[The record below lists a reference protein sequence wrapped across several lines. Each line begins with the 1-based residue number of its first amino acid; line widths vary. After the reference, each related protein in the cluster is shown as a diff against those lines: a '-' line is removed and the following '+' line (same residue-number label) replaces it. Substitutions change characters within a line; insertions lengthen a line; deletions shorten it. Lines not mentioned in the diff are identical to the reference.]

1 MGSRRDLVCI
11 PNRCAACLRAQR
23 LRSLPALEPRV
34 IQRGFTATARAVAQ
48 DGQKEKGN
56 EDEKRNGAAESEQG
70 AMSRRLSEMAEES
83 MTEGGKSARKNMQEA
98 GFSDELKKRLEE
110 RIATAGGS
118 FKNEHAAAFSVA
130 NMPAS
135 AGRGTQD
142 IAIAAPWTGNE
153 SIHDASLRML
163 NDASKPMRVPFKP
176 PQPSPKNLQ
185 PTPKPRK
192 SSGERLESARH
203 RTSTYALSQNPNMS
217 EKEREAL
224 RRELQERFLPSARAI
239 TPHGLSSLANER
251 IEDAIARGQFRNI
264 QRGKGVNVERDHNAS
279 SPYIDTTEYLMN
291 KLIQKQEI
299 TPPWIEKQ
307 QELAKEV
314 DRFRKRLRSD
324 WRRHAARLIA
334 SQGGNLE
341 TQILRARAYAVAEEK
356 LGSAVNGN
364 NNNQTAESA
373 DSTVEYR
380 TQIDHEGRLTRAPP
394 SSSNPSPEQSHTASP
409 DSSQTTSTSTST
421 PTPTPAAT
429 ETETE
434 TETPQPATTTTTSPP
449 PPPLPSLPPLRDPD
463 YLKIEQPYHTLSI
476 KNLNAL
482 TRSYNLMAPPVAQKP
497 YLKLDRELL
506 SCYAEV
512 ASSLPA
518 EIKRRATERAHESSH
533 KHVARGGGD
542 GGFLTRL
549 APRQD
554 VRLHEE
560 DPAKR
565 YGFREFWRDIWGR
578 KDGTA
583 AS

>member
-1 MGSRRDLVCI
+1 
-11 PNRCAACLRAQR
+11 
-23 LRSLPALEPRV
+23 
-34 IQRGFTATARAVAQ
+34 
-48 DGQKEKGN
+48 
-56 EDEKRNGAAESEQG
+56 
-70 AMSRRLSEMAEES
+70 MSRRLSEMAEES

-98 GFSDELKKRLEE
+98 GFSEELKKRLEE
-110 RIATAGGS
+110 KIATAGGS
-118 FKNEHAAAFSVA
+118 FKNDHAAAFSVV

-142 IAIAAPWTGNE
+142 IAIAAPWTGTE

-176 PQPSPKNLQ
+176 PQPGPKNLQ
-185 PTPKPRK
+185 PAQKSRK

-341 TQILRARAYAVAEEK
+341 TQIRRARAYAVAEEK
-356 LGSAVNGN
+356 LGSARNGN
-364 NNNQTAESA
+364 NNNQMAEST
-373 DSTVEYR
+373 DSTIEYR

-394 SSSNPSPEQSHTASP
+394 PSPSSNPSPEQSHNASP
-409 DSSQTTSTSTST
+409 DSSRTTPIPTPTAIETEETETHQPTTST
-421 PTPTPAAT
+421 
-429 ETETE
+429 
-434 TETPQPATTTTTSPP
+434 P

-518 EIKRRATERAHESSH
+518 EIQRRATERAHESSH
-533 KHVARGGGD
+533 KHAPRGGD

-565 YGFREFWRDIWGR
+565 YGFREFWRDIWQR

-583 AS
+583 AG